1 MASTDKESS
10 ETKPNTSV
18 RKGRTSGTVTDGG
31 TTMTLGH
38 DQLIFL
44 AAASIQAGHMVGSRQ
59 SHIDPPN
66 FEANC
71 KMLQSMWDKLHNEE

>member
-1 MASTDKESS
+1 MASTDNELSQ
-10 ETKPNTSV
+10 TKPSTSA
-18 RKGRTSGTVTDGG
+18 RKGRTNGTVKDGG

-59 SHIDPPN
+59 SHMDPDN

-71 KMLQSMWDKLHNEE
+71 RMLQNMWDKLHNEE